1 MMGRGAASARAL
13 LLTLVLVTGCGGDDD
28 VVESPQPPSMAPS
41 DGPPARNAGV
51 AICAGDL
58 HTCVITETAQVACS
72 GLGLDGQLGSAEH
85 RTRRAFALVPGVA
98 NATSLACGTRHTCVT
113 TRDGALHCWGEAASE
128 QLGTED
134 ATLGP
139 VPVPGVEG
147 AVQVAAGDAFT
158 CVRTRDRDLYCLGSL
173 PEPEAETAGDQ
184 QAPADDGE
192 VLATSTTL
200 HDVVDI
206 AAGRA
211 HLCALLADGSL
222 RCRGDNRAGQLGIAP
237 TRAEGWTT
245 VAIEGAVDVEAGGAL
260 TCVRVREEG
269 GVRCFGAG
277 SQGQLGDG
285 MRSAASFMPVPVKDV
300 RDARALSIGHT
311 HACAIVG
318 AEHTLSCWG
327 ETTEDRLG
335 SPTVQ
340 GQGPTAVRGLAG
352 AIRVATGGA
361 HSCAITHDGSLWC
374 WGRAREGQL
383 GIASYDPVRTARRIG
398 ALAELTR
405 GPSPGAPAAAG
416 ATPAA
421 PGSAAPAATA
431 GLTATLS
438 APAERAI
445 ATGKD
450 HVCALG
456 VDGLVSCWGNGELG
470 QLGHGRSDSSFERAV
485 PVIGLAGVVSLSAGA
500 NHTCALLADAR
511 VACWGE
517 QEGGFGDGS
526 GDPSSLPVEVRAFRG
541 ARAVAAGDRMTCAV
555 MPNGTVSCSGAA
567 LFESHERLAAR
578 TAGRG
583 LGARTISGLT
593 DPVAVAVGN
602 ALACAIVADGRVSCW
617 GPTLGRATTDAR
629 QIRGLA
635 GAVQLDLGQR
645 TGCAASRGGR
655 ISCWEVP
662 LGSSEPVTSEL
673 VNGLTFVDRVVVGTG
688 VFCAKPRRGGYLC
701 WGQNRNGQ
709 TGTGLDAPLV
719 RSPTPLADTALMD
732 QGRRA
737 SLDCSEGFCCGL
749 HPVGAVSCAGA
760 GPLVHLASRDAA
772 RPRTPLMV
780 PFRVDAPEPPSAPSP
795 PPGGP
800 HPEGPRP

>member
-1 MMGRGAASARAL
+1 MMGRGATCAL
-13 LLTLVLVTGCGGDDD
+13 LLTVVLVTGCGYGGD
-28 VVESPQPPSMAPS
+28 VVDSPQPPSMAPS

-51 AICAGDL
+51 AICAGNL
-58 HTCVITETAQVACS
+58 HTCVITESGQVACS
-72 GLGLDGQLGSAEH
+72 GLGLDGQLGSREH
-85 RTRRAFALVPGVA
+85 RTRREFGLVPGVTH
-98 NATSLACGTRHTCVT
+98 ATSLACGTRHTCVT
-113 TRDGALHCWGEAASE
+113 TRDGALYCWGEAASE

-139 VPVPGVEG
+139 VQVPGVEG

-158 CVRTRDRDLYCLGSL
+158 CVRTRDRELYCLGAL
-173 PEPEAETAGDQ
+173 PEPEAEAAGGT

-192 VLATSTTL
+192 VLAASTAL

-206 AAGRA
+206 AAGRG
-211 HLCALLADGSL
+211 HLCALLANGKL

-237 TRAEGWTT
+237 TRAEGWTD
-245 VAIEGAVDVEAGGAL
+245 VALEGAIDVEAGGAL

-269 GVRCFGAG
+269 QIRCFGAG

-285 MRSAASFMPVPVKDV
+285 QRSAASFMPVTVEDL
-300 RDARALSIGHT
+300 RDAHALSIGAT

-318 AEHTLSCWG
+318 ATHALTCWG
-327 ETTEDRLG
+327 ESTEDRLG
-335 SPTVQ
+335 SPTVE
-340 GQGPTAVRGLAG
+340 GHGPTSVRGLAG

-361 HSCAITHDGSLWC
+361 HSCAITHDSSLWC

-383 GIASYDPVRTARRIG
+383 GLSGYDPVRTARRIG
-398 ALAELTR
+398 ALSELGRTPAA
-405 GPSPGAPAAAG
+405 GGGASPAAASGASAPAAL
-416 ATPAA
+416 
-421 PGSAAPAATA
+421 S
-431 GLTATLS
+431 ATLS
-438 APAERAI
+438 APAARAI
-445 ATGKD
+445 ATGAD

-456 VDGLVSCWGNGELG
+456 ADGLVSCWGSGELG
-470 QLGHGRSDSSFERAV
+470 QLGHGRSDSSFERGV
-485 PVIGLAGVVSLSAGA
+485 RVIGLEGVVALSAGA

-583 LGARTISGLT
+583 LGVRTIAGLT
-593 DPVAVAVGN
+593 DPVAVGVGS

-617 GPTLGRATTDAR
+617 GPTPGRATTDAR
-629 QIRGLA
+629 QVRGLA

-662 LGSSEPVTSEL
+662 LGSNEPIESEL
-673 VNGLTFVDRVVVGTG
+673 VNGLTFVDRVVVGSG

-701 WGQNRNGQ
+701 WGQNRAGQ
-709 TGTGLDAPLV
+709 TGTGLEAPLV
-719 RSPTPLADTALMD
+719 RNPSPIADTALMD

-737 SLDCSEGFCCGL
+737 SLDCSEGFCCGI
-749 HPVGAVSCAGA
+749 HDVGAISCSGA
-760 GPLVHLASRDAA
+760 GPLVHLASRDTA

-780 PFRVDAPEPPSAPSP
+780 PFRADPPSAIDLPAGEP
-795 PPGGP
+795 
-800 HPEGPRP
+800 